1 MPDPKSLLG
10 PLHTWLQV
18 PSMGVG
24 IPGGGQAHQKGV
36 GIPEEAGIPGGC
48 GDTRGVRYTGG
59 GYTRGVYQ
67 G

>member
-10 PLHTWLQV
+10 AVHTWLQV
-18 PSMGVG
+18 PSTGVG
-24 IPGGGQAHQKGV
+24 IPGVGQVHQKGV
-36 GIPEEAGIPGGC
+36 GIPEEAGIPEGC
-48 GDTRGVRYTGG
+48 GDTRGVGILGG